1 MSDGGEGC
9 DWKSTMRLP
18 SGWGLMRVISVS
30 ILVVILLAGST
41 GASAQ
46 DSAPHLA
53 VNYQVSPGVVRGI
66 LEEVTVAITVSGGGG
81 RAGDLPLE
89 VRERLPRRPLEVVL
103 VLDRS
108 GSMEHS
114 DYLPT
119 RIEAAKAAART
130 FLKQIQPGDSTAL
143 VSFNDLVSLDVPLTE
158 NRELSLE
165 ALSRLQAVDGT
176 AIGEGLFRAI
186 DVLEGG
192 TSESVK
198 AVVLLSDGA
207 SNEGRDP
214 RLAADAAREA
224 GIPVFTVGI
233 GTSGEDFDE
242 PALRYIADVTGG
254 EYLYAPDEDELS
266 RVYERMGGN
275 VINVAGVNASLEIE
289 ATGLFDVTDY
299 TTEDLESSGNGRLL
313 YRWDQIPVGE
323 RKTVY
328 LSGWPTALLPGER
341 AAVIKS
347 ITLTYQSLGSDR
359 ERRVI
364 SGPVEITFDE
374 GVLDRGYY
382 LEIDRISFNRTED
395 DYEDSNVYL

>member
-1 MSDGGEGC
+1 
-9 DWKSTMRLP
+9 MRLEEHDAA
-18 SGWGLMRVISVS
+18 SQRMGADACHLGLYSCGH
-30 ILVVILLAGST
+30 LACRAS

-46 DSAPHLA
+46 DSAPHLS

-108 GSMEHS
+108 GSMEIS

-165 ALSRLQAVDGT
+165 ALSRLQPVDGT

-242 PALRYIADVTGG
+242 SALRYIADVTGG
-254 EYLYAPDEDELS
+254 EYLYAPDEEELS

-299 TTEDLESSGNGRLL
+299 TTEGLESGGDRRLL
-313 YRWDQIPVGE
+313 YRWDQIPVE
-323 RKTVY
+323 NARPYT
-328 LSGWPTALLPGER
+328 
-341 AAVIKS
+341 
-347 ITLTYQSLGSDR
+347 
-359 ERRVI
+359 
-364 SGPVEITFDE
+364 
-374 GVLDRGYY
+374 
-382 LEIDRISFNRTED
+382 
-395 DYEDSNVYL
+395 